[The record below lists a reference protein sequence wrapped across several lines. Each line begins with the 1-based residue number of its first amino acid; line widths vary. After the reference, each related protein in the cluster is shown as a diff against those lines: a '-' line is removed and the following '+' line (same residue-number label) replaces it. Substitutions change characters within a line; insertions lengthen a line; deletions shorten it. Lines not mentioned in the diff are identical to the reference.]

1 VEVGGVAGKGG
12 GRSWVGIAQV
22 VASQEIRVGISHGWM
37 DGWIDP
43 LAVQLKIEEE
53 LWRGDGS

>member
-1 VEVGGVAGKGG
+1 
-12 GRSWVGIAQV
+12 
-22 VASQEIRVGISHGWM
+22 M